1 MGYPFYHI
9 KRCRKAAPTVR
20 HTKIIKNHQIGPHNW
35 KKVKNYENK
44 QSYTA
49 KALGLQLLLIILI
62 INWNKSQYLCLRMPH
77 PKAQWPT
84 TITNK

>member
-20 HTKIIKNHQIGPHNW
+20 HTKIIKNHEIGPHNW

-44 QSYTA
+44 PNDQVLSQIN
-49 KALGLQLLLIILI
+49 KAHR
-62 INWNKSQYLCLRMPH
+62 QYLFENHLEICFF
-77 PKAQWPT
+77 WT
-84 TITNK
+84 